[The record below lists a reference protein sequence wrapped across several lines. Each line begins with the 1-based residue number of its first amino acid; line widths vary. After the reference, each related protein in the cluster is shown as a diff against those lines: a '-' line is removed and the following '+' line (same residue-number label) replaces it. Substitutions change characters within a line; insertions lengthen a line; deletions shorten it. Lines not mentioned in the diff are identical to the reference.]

1 MSVDSSR
8 PRRLLRRRLRHDA
21 VEHDGI
27 PTSLQRR
34 LEVSR
39 RPRTRRR
46 PRAERLP
53 VLRILNLQR
62 RRLSPPGIARPVGM
76 EEDGIIRRGRR
87 PARYS
92 GAPDERRRPRK
103 RLVAHGLRQ
112 SRHPGRA
119 HRHRRRRRH
128 VGIGNV
134 RPRGGGRVHREHRHL
149 PFTPVH
155 QQNLRAVRRWVIVR
169 EVVARDRA
177 PVVVQVVF
185 VVQVVQVVLDGV
197 VAAIRGRSR
206 RLASRGDARAFGTVG
221 GLELVQFRDCGGG
234 SSLRALVFHPERLE
248 FSLRPRVRALFLR
261 QLS

>member
-149 PFTPVH
+149 PLTPVH
-155 QQNLRAVRRWVIVR
+155 QQNLRAARRWVIVR

-177 PVVVQVVF
+177 PSSS
-185 VVQVVQVVLDGV
+185 
-197 VAAIRGRSR
+197 RSSSSFRLSRSSSAR
-206 RLASRGDARAFGTVG
+206 RRRDPRAEPPSRLPRRRARVWYRRWT
-221 GLELVQFRDCGGG
+221 
-234 SSLRALVFHPERLE
+234 
-248 FSLRPRVRALFLR
+248 
-261 QLS
+261 